1 MAGKRRTN
9 AENSMVTR
17 TIIVSSFLLTGLFIF
32 LFFMESY
39 LAKIFHQYAGE
50 VTTGLML
57 LSLWLVVGSAIRTVY
72 NLKKSTPGW
81 KLLLTGI
88 LTAATSG
95 LLYAAFLII
104 YPQVAKSPR
113 AIEVTGASGLL
124 LLLLTSIALVV
135 SLIAIIHIRVK
146 NKTLSKVLEFI
157 IMVGSILLFVYFIN
171 R

>member
-9 AENSMVTR
+9 VENSTVTR
-17 TIIVSSFLLTGLFIF
+17 TIIVASFMLTGLFIF
-32 LFFMESY
+32 LFFMEAH
-39 LAKIFHQYAGE
+39 LGKIFGKYAGE

-57 LSLWLVVGSAIRTVY
+57 LSLWLVVGSSIRTVY

-81 KLLLTGI
+81 KLLLAGI

-104 YPQVAKSPR
+104 YPKVAKSPR
-113 AIEVTGASGLL
+113 AIEVAGASGMM
-124 LLLLTSIALVV
+124 LLLLTSIAFVV
-135 SLIAIIHIRVK
+135 SLIAIIHLRVK
-146 NKTLSKVLEFI
+146 NKTASNVLEFI